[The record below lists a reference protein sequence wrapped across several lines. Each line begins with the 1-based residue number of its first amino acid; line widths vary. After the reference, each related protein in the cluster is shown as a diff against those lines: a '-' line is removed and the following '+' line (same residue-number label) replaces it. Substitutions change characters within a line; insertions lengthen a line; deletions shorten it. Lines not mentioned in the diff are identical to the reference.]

1 MVLCLVRVLAVR
13 IRRITLSQISFT
25 VTCFDLVLCPAIIVG
40 PNIEKEGLYWKT
52 MKKKEMMTNILATVD
67 ERRPQA
73 KEKRAMAELIV
84 EENKTMMMDLS
95 LMDEFTKEWWNV
107 AHM

>member
-1 MVLCLVRVLAVR
+1 
-13 IRRITLSQISFT
+13 
-25 VTCFDLVLCPAIIVG
+25 
-40 PNIEKEGLYWKT
+40 

-67 ERRPQA
+67 ERRPRA

-95 LMDEFTKEWWNV
+95 LMDEFIKEWWNV
-107 AHM
+107 ARM